1 MPNATIKSSAD
12 SKGLAF
18 VELKSVTDQLAN
30 GVVYNSTPVTS
41 RPL

>member
-1 MPNATIKSSAD
+1 VKVATDANTTIKSIAD

-30 GVVYNSTPVTS
+30 GVC
-41 RPL
+41 LQ